1 MELLNDENSDL
12 DFVFPVSRSSG
23 YSPARFVVRIGEC
36 CRLIDKL
43 QYNIYDLDKSERL
56 QLLTTSVDF

>member
-1 MELLNDENSDL
+1 MKLLNDEDFDL
-12 DFVFPVSRSSG
+12 DFVLPVSRSSG
-23 YSPARFVVRIGEC
+23 YCPARFVFRIGEC